1 MQEKKLRIAII
12 GAGVSGLT
20 IGYMLNKKHD
30 ITIYEKNNYVG
41 GHVNTI
47 DVIDE
52 KRNLSIDTGF
62 IVFNDKTYP
71 NFIDLLNKIGQESQ
85 KSVMSFSVS
94 NKLKNLEYVKE
105 FYGYNNE
112 KAKAALDILNDEQI
126 SAIKTRLNKG
136 GRNGRS

>member
-41 GHVNTI
+41 GHINTI

-94 NKLKNLEYVKE
+94 NKLKNLEYN
-105 FYGYNNE
+105 GSS
-112 KAKAALDILNDEQI
+112 LNLSLI
-126 SAIKTRLNKG
+126 HI
-136 GRNGRS
+136 

>member
-1 MQEKKLRIAII
+1 
-12 GAGVSGLT
+12 
-20 IGYMLNKKHD
+20 MLNKKHD

-71 NFIDLLNKIGQESQ
+71 NFIDLLNNR
-85 KSVMSFSVS
+85 V
-94 NKLKNLEYVKE
+94 KLITSK
-105 FYGYNNE
+105 
-112 KAKAALDILNDEQI
+112 
-126 SAIKTRLNKG
+126 
-136 GRNGRS
+136 